1 VALTG
6 AAWGSHVLADHASLT
21 TPAIVGSSCDN
32 PKSNVALVLC
42 VAADLKLEQKL
53 MDKKVVLA
61 ERYFRKSLVANAQ
74 KGFQSYVSS
83 ECLVGP
89 SLTFPGTEYPVL
101 VSRCEIK
108 LTAGRIQQIDND
120 IAHAKQFAEG

>member
-1 VALTG
+1 M
-6 AAWGSHVLADHASLT
+6 
-21 TPAIVGSSCDN
+21 P
-32 PKSNVALVLC
+32 
-42 VAADLKLEQKL
+42 KLEQKL